1 MAPDGTEETRI
12 YYDAEAGELVFDA
25 TRSGGA
31 GRRVVERAPFEVPV
45 GELLELRVFVDQ
57 SVIEV
62 FANDRQAITRRVYPT
77 RPDSDGVVLFA
88 EGGEARFSTVRAY
101 EMMPANPF

>member
-1 MAPDGTEETRI
+1 M
-12 YYDAEAGELVFDA
+12 FDA

-31 GRRVVERAPFEVPV
+31 GHRVIERAQFDLPP
-45 GELLELRVFVDQ
+45 GAPLKLRVFVDQ

-77 RPDSDGVVLFA
+77 RQDSVDVVLFA
-88 EGGEARFSTVRAY
+88 GGGEARFKRVEAW
-101 EMMPANPF
+101 EMMPSNPF